1 MENITTSAELKDAIQ
16 LLEFEHTYKG
26 QLLKEQLLLV
36 HESLKPANLI
46 KSAISEV
53 SSSPYLVDNLLGATV
68 GLASGYIS
76 RILAVGSSGNAF
88 RKLLGTILQFG
99 VTNAVAQHTD
109 TIKSI
114 GQFIY
119 QHFLHKKDLNAKD
132 S

>member
-1 MENITTSAELKDAIQ
+1 MENITTSVELKEAIL
-16 LLEFEHTYKG
+16 LLELEHTYKG

-46 KSAISEV
+46 KSVISEV

-68 GLASGYIS
+68 GLASGYLT
-76 RILAVGSSGNAF
+76 RVVAVGSSGNAF
-88 RKLLGTILQFG
+88 KKLLGTILQFG
-99 VTNAVAQHTD
+99 VTNVVAQHTD

-119 QHFLHKKDLNAKD
+119 QHFLKRENRNT
-132 S
+132 

>member
-1 MENITTSAELKDAIQ
+1 MENITTTAELRLAIENLEHEKIIKGHALKQQ
-16 LLEFEHTYKG
+16 LLI
-26 QLLKEQLLLV
+26 V

-46 KSAISEV
+46 KSVISEV
-53 SSSPYLVDNLLGATV
+53 SSSPYLTENLLGTTV
-68 GLASGYIS
+68 GLASGYLS
-76 RILAVGSSGNAF
+76 RIVTVGSSGNVF
-88 RKLLGTILQFG
+88 KRILGTIIQFG
-99 VTNAVAQHTD
+99 VTNVVAQHTD